1 MICFSQDIESELWFK
16 MNFKEKIYDNVN
28 ISFEPGSRYNIDD
41 FFFTKQFLDA
51 SSELIIHKGE
61 IGTLSFELGWS
72 INKNP

>member
-41 FFFTKQFLDA
+41 FFYKTI
-51 SSELIIHKGE
+51 S
-61 IGTLSFELGWS
+61 
-72 INKNP
+72 